1 MGRVVEEDQDQ
12 GPLILWRNQRQLLL
26 HRSLSGGVGAREKL
40 EVWNA
45 GIEWCATREHNGV
58 REGTVRTVCEQSVDS
73 EKNLEDSIR
82 SMGER
87 RKV

>member
-1 MGRVVEEDQDQ
+1 MGT
-12 GPLILWRNQRQLLL
+12 
-26 HRSLSGGVGAREKL
+26 REKL
-40 EVWNA
+40 EVWNT
-45 GIEWCATREHNGV
+45 GIEWCTTRDHGV

-82 SMGER
+82 SMGEH